1 MYISQL
7 LGIIINKWRAKM
19 KIKRMNPYEGE
30 SKTAA
35 FFDLETDEGIV
46 IKGFTLVESTNG
58 LFASAPSEKGK
69 DDKYYDKVLMSNEL
83 KSQLNELAISYY
95 EQLKNN

>member
-1 MYISQL
+1 
-7 LGIIINKWRAKM
+7 
-19 KIKRMNPYEGE
+19 MNPYDGN

-58 LFASAPSEKGK
+58 LFVSPPSEKGK
-69 DDKYYDKVLMSNEL
+69 DDKYYDKVLMSNDL
-83 KSQLNELAISYY
+83 KNQLNDIAVSYY
-95 EQLKNN
+95 NELQVS